1 MKQGLQLRFS
11 QNLSLTPQLQQAIRL
26 LQLSTLELNQEIDV
40 LMQTN
45 PLLERDDSIDDE
57 FGESVTSTVVADGI
71 GSGSDSAA
79 RETAAEHAAEEYS
92 EQELIGDAEK
102 SVYENGLSQ
111 TQEDAVFGDASAAD
125 YVELDLTPKS
135 TDTLLQPVSAD
146 EAGAADFQPDFNDEF
161 DEFSNGSRWDE
172 NSTPADD
179 DSDFKQQ
186 ETLQVSLREHL
197 LSQLKLMPLSER
209 DQSLVMLLVDGIN
222 EDGYLEETLE
232 EIAAELPLELE
243 VDELELQT
251 ALRHIQHLDP
261 AGIGARNVSE
271 CLTLQLNLLPAST
284 PFLELAITVAEQHL
298 ATLAGRDFTKLR
310 KVLNCD
316 DNTLKQVQQLITS
329 LNPRPG
335 SAFSLIGSEH
345 YIQHEV
351 LVKKVKGIWI
361 ASLNDGV
368 IPKLKINQLYASIL
382 KRNRDSSSQYLQSQ
396 MQEAKWMIKNIQQR
410 FSTILRVSQ
419 AIVDRQRNFLEYGEV
434 AMRPLV
440 LREIADELE
449 LHESTISR
457 VTTNKYMLTP
467 RGIFELKY
475 FFGSSVAT
483 DSGGTCS
490 ATAIRALIKQL
501 VEQEN
506 PKKPYSD
513 NQITDLLAKQGIVVA
528 RRTIAKYRES
538 LNIAPASLRKS
549 L

>member
-1 MKQGLQLRFS
+1 MKQGFQLKFS

-26 LQLSTLELNQEIDV
+26 LQLSSLELNQEIDV

-45 PLLERDDSIDDE
+45 PLLERDETGEDE
-57 FGESVTSTVVADGI
+57 
-71 GSGSDSAA
+71 
-79 RETAAEHAAEEYS
+79 Y
-92 EQELIGDAEK
+92 
-102 SVYENGLSQ
+102 
-111 TQEDAVFGDASAAD
+111 GDASG
-125 YVELDLTPKS
+125 
-135 TDTLLQPVSAD
+135 
-146 EAGAADFQPDFNDEF
+146 AGADDTASAQTTQESHSESLNAEASESYTDANQSSESNHKNEVAEFDANQTSTEYATEFNDEF

-172 NSTPADD
+172 NSTPSDD

-186 ETLQVSLREHL
+186 ETLPTSLRQHL
-197 LSQLKLMPLSER
+197 LSQLKLMPLSAR
-209 DQSLVMLLVDGIN
+209 DQTLALLLVDSIN
-222 EDGYLEETLE
+222 EDGYLEESLE
-232 EIAAELPLELE
+232 DVAEQMPLELE
-243 VDELELQT
+243 IEALELQT
-251 ALRHIQHLDP
+251 ALHLIQHLDP
-261 AGIGARNVSE
+261 VGVGARNLSE
-271 CLTLQLNLLPAST
+271 CLLLQLELMPPSTPNLALAIKVARHHLPA
-284 PFLELAITVAEQHL
+284 LGA
-298 ATLAGRDFTKLR
+298 RDFTKLR
-310 KVLNCD
+310 KELACD
-316 DNTLKQVQQLITS
+316 EATLKLVQQLVTS

-335 SAFSLIGSEH
+335 SAYSLIGSEH

-351 LVKKVKGIWI
+351 IIKKVKGVWI

-368 IPKLKINQLYASIL
+368 IPKLKINQLYANIL

-440 LREIADELE
+440 LREIADELG

-475 FFGSSVAT
+475 FFGSSVST

-501 VEQEN
+501 VDQEN
-506 PKKPYSD
+506 QKKPYSD
-513 NQITDLLAKQGIVVA
+513 NQITELLAKQGIVVA

-538 LNIAPASLRKS
+538 LNIPPASLRKT

>member
-1 MKQGLQLRFS
+1 MKQGLQLKFS

-45 PLLERDDSIDDE
+45 PLLERGEAGEDEYGNADDAPS
-57 FGESVTSTVVADGI
+57 ESASNNERQAEADNN
-71 GSGSDSAA
+71 SAKTNRDHTPDGDNA
-79 RETAAEHAAEEYS
+79 NSELTESYTETYAESSAQTQSNAAETNTQNEPAEFDTAGTS
-92 EQELIGDAEK
+92 AE
-102 SVYENGLSQ
+102 
-111 TQEDAVFGDASAAD
+111 FSA
-125 YVELDLTPKS
+125 E
-135 TDTLLQPVSAD
+135 
-146 EAGAADFQPDFNDEF
+146 FNDEF

-179 DSDFKQQ
+179 DSDFRQQ
-186 ETLQVSLREHL
+186 QTLEMSLREHL
-197 LSQLKLMPLSER
+197 ISQLKLMPLSER
-209 DQSLVMLLVDGIN
+209 DQTLSLLLVDSIN
-222 EDGYLEETLE
+222 EDGYLEESLE
-232 EIAAELPLELE
+232 AICEQMPPELE
-243 VDELELQT
+243 IELLELQT
-251 ALRHIQHLDP
+251 ALRHIQHIAP
-261 AGIGARNVSE
+261 AGVGARNLSE
-271 CLTLQLNLLPAST
+271 CLLLQLDLLPEET
-284 PFLELAITVAEQHL
+284 PYLALAKLMAKHHL
-298 ATLAGRDFTKLR
+298 PTLAARDFNRLR
-310 KVLNCD
+310 KDLGCD
-316 DNTLKQVQQLITS
+316 DVTLKKVQQLIVS

-335 SAFSLIGSEH
+335 SDYSVIGSEH

-351 LVKKVKGIWI
+351 IVKKIKGIWI

-440 LREIADELE
+440 LREIADELG

-457 VTTNKYMLTP
+457 VTTSKYMLTP

-483 DSGGTCS
+483 DTGGTCS
-490 ATAIRALIKQL
+490 ATAIRALIKKL
-501 VEQEN
+501 VDQEN
-506 PKKPYSD
+506 HKKPHSD
-513 NQITDLLAKQGIVVA
+513 NQITELLAKQGIVVA

>member
-1 MKQGLQLRFS
+1 MKQGLQLKFS
-11 QNLSLTPQLQQAIRL
+11 QSLSLTPQLQQAIRL

-45 PLLERDDSIDDE
+45 PLLERGEEGEDE
-57 FGESVTSTVVADGI
+57 YGNPVDQ
-71 GSGSDSAA
+71 
-79 RETAAEHAAEEYS
+79 AAE
-92 EQELIGDAEK
+92 DADF
-102 SVYENGLSQ
+102 NH
-111 TQEDAVFGDASAAD
+111 
-125 YVELDLTPKS
+125 
-135 TDTLLQPVSAD
+135 
-146 EAGAADFQPDFNDEF
+146 AGAADSAEQQAAVSPEQEKFETEFSAPDYGSGSGDTTTDQISQFDEVPESEAADFSDTFVAEF
-161 DEFSNGSRWDE
+161 DEEFDVFSSGSRWDE
-172 NSTPADD
+172 NNTPADD
-179 DSDFKQQ
+179 DSDFKPQ

-197 LSQLKLMPLSER
+197 LSQLKLMPLSGR
-209 DQSLVMLLVDGIN
+209 DQTLTLLLVDSIN
-222 EDGYLEETLE
+222 EDGYLEQSLETVAE
-232 EIAAELPLELE
+232 EMPPELE
-243 VDELELQT
+243 IDAMELQT

-261 AGIGARNVSE
+261 AGIGARNLSE
-271 CLTLQLNLLPAST
+271 CLLLQLDTLPENT
-284 PFLELAITVAEQHL
+284 PHLSLARVVAQKHL
-298 ATLAGRDFTKLR
+298 QALGSRDFVRLR
-310 KVLNCD
+310 KELGCD
-316 DNTLKQVQQLITS
+316 EATLKQVQQIIVS

-335 SAFSLIGSEH
+335 AKFSSIGSEH

-351 LVKKVKGIWI
+351 IVKKVKGIWI
-361 ASLNDGV
+361 ASLNESV
-368 IPKLKINQLYASIL
+368 IPKLRINQLYAGIL

-434 AMRPLV
+434 AMKPLV
-440 LREIADELE
+440 LREIADELG

-490 ATAIRALIKQL
+490 ATAIRALIKKL

>member
-26 LQLSTLELNQEIDV
+26 LQLSTLELNQEIDA

-45 PLLERDDSIDDE
+45 PLLERDETNEDD
-57 FGESVTSTVVADGI
+57 F
-71 GSGSDSAA
+71 
-79 RETAAEHAAEEYS
+79 HP
-92 EQELIGDAEK
+92 GDAVPP
-102 SVYENGLSQ
+102 SNGEASTSPEGVLETSQ
-111 TQEDAVFGDASAAD
+111 LDGAANG
-125 YVELDLTPKS
+125 VESESFDFSDQPIEIS
-135 TDTLLQPVSAD
+135 QPAEIAEADTLEFDIST
-146 EAGAADFQPDFNDEF
+146 PDYQAEFDDEF

-186 ETLQVSLREHL
+186 ETLQISLREHL
-197 LSQLKLMPLSER
+197 LSQLKLMPLSSR
-209 DQSLVMLLVDGIN
+209 DQSLTMLLVDSIN
-222 EDGYLEETLE
+222 EDGYLEESLE
-232 EIAAELPLELE
+232 DIAEQMPLELE
-243 VDELELQT
+243 IDELELQT
-251 ALRHIQHLDP
+251 ALRLVQNLDP
-261 AGIGARNVSE
+261 PGVGARNLSE
-271 CLTLQLNLLPAST
+271 CLLLQLETMPQNT
-284 PFLELAITVAEQHL
+284 PHLALAITTAKQHL
-298 ATLAGRDFTKLR
+298 PALGARDFTKLR
-310 KVLNCD
+310 KELGCD
-316 DNTLKQVQQLITS
+316 EATLKQVQLLITS

-335 SAFSLIGSEH
+335 SSFSLIGSEH

-351 LVKKVKGIWI
+351 IVKKVKGIWI

-368 IPKLKINQLYASIL
+368 IPKLKINQLYAGIL

-475 FFGSSVAT
+475 FFGSSVST

-501 VEQEN
+501 VDQEN

-513 NQITDLLAKQGIVVA
+513 NQITELLAKQGIVVA

-538 LNIAPASLRKS
+538 LNIAPASLRKT

>member
-1 MKQGLQLRFS
+1 MKQGLQLKFS

-45 PLLERDDSIDDE
+45 PLLERGDEHEDEYGNPEDQAPEDSVLNAEADSADQRDGADAASEDLAADFNHQDYQSVPLESSPADAGSIDDSGDFEPSAPE
-57 FGESVTSTVVADGI
+57 F
-71 GSGSDSAA
+71 
-79 RETAAEHAAEEYS
+79 
-92 EQELIGDAEK
+92 
-102 SVYENGLSQ
+102 
-111 TQEDAVFGDASAAD
+111 
-125 YVELDLTPKS
+125 
-135 TDTLLQPVSAD
+135 TDTF
-146 EAGAADFQPDFNDEF
+146 AAEF
-161 DEFSNGSRWDE
+161 DEEFDVFSSGSRWDE
-172 NSTPADD
+172 NSTPAED
-179 DSDFKQQ
+179 DSDFKPQ
-186 ETLQVSLREHL
+186 ETLQISLRDHL
-197 LSQLKLMPLSER
+197 LTQLKLMPLSER
-209 DQSLVMLLVDGIN
+209 DQTLSLLLVDSIN
-222 EDGYLEETLE
+222 DDGYLEQSLE
-232 EIAAELPLELE
+232 EIAAEIPTELE
-243 VDELELQT
+243 IDAMELQT
-251 ALRHIQHLDP
+251 ALRHVQHLDP
-261 AGIGARNVSE
+261 PGIGARNLSE
-271 CLTLQLNLLPAST
+271 CLQLQLDVMPENT
-284 PFLELAITVAEQHL
+284 PFLALAKAVAEKHL
-298 ATLAGRDFTKLR
+298 SLLGARDFVKLR
-310 KVLNCD
+310 KELGCD
-316 DNTLKQVQQLITS
+316 EQTLKQVQQLITS

-335 SAFSLIGSEH
+335 ANFSSIGSEH

-351 LVKKVKGIWI
+351 IVKKVKGIWI
-361 ASLNDGV
+361 ASLNESV
-368 IPKLKINQLYASIL
+368 IPKLRINQLYAGIL

-434 AMRPLV
+434 AMKPLV
-440 LREIADELE
+440 LREIADELG

-483 DSGGTCS
+483 ESGGTCS
-490 ATAIRALIKQL
+490 ATAIRALIKKL

-513 NQITDLLAKQGIVVA
+513 NQITELLAKQGIVVA